1 MIVLAIDTATTDL
14 VVGLVETGGGDGR
27 TLTTLAERVVPTRS
41 HNELLVPT
49 VQELLTETGQEF
61 SDLGAVVVGCGPGPF
76 TGLRVGMATASAF
89 GQALGIPVHGVC
101 THDAVAAL
109 IADETDSDAESVSA
123 LVVTDARRREVYWA
137 QYRGGARVA
146 GPDVVAPAS
155 LQLDGENAVEV
166 LSVPGNLR
174 DQLPVAAES
183 VTYVAPRPAGL
194 VAVADLAAT
203 PEPFVPLYL
212 RRPDAKEP
220 APKPKSPAIPDVAGL
235 GLNGSEGE

>member
-14 VVGLVETGGGDGR
+14 VAGLVEMSGCQPETR
-27 TLTTLAERVVPTRS
+27 SERVLHTRS

-49 VQELLTETGQEF
+49 VQELLAETGLEF

-101 THDAVAAL
+101 THDAAATL
-109 IADETDSDAESVSA
+109 IDAESA

-137 QYRGGARVA
+137 QYRGGQRVA
-146 GPDVVAPAS
+146 GPDVVAPAG
-155 LQLDGENAVEV
+155 LHVTAADVTGTGLVDV
-166 LSVPGNLR
+166 LSVPEHLR
-174 DQLPVAAES
+174 DQVVAQADVETAT

-194 VAVADLAAT
+194 VAVADLNAA
-203 PEPFVPLYL
+203 PEPLVPLYL

-220 APKPKSPAIPDVAGL
+220 APKPKSPAIPDVVR
-235 GLNGSEGE
+235 